1 MRSLGPD
8 EVPATNGE
16 GSPRATTWRWLFVT
30 WVAFSIGLVQA
41 FVLRGDSVTTDENSY
56 LFQAHV
62 FSHARLWA
70 PLPPEGRLLD
80 FDFSMINFTDDRW
93 FSRYFFGHPLALVPG
108 VVAGYPLLIPL
119 VMGLASVLL
128 IRALGRRCYTDGT
141 ANAAMLLLRLSPFF
155 LAMHATLL
163 SHTTCMLALL
173 SLHAG
178 VCERPRTAAAPLGA
192 PGRCLPRVCRQ
203 HASVD
208 DRPDRLAVPGV
219 AGLVVVEVS
228 VAGAA
233 SSTARPRTL
242 GRGLSRRVLRLQLVT
257 DRILVADAL
266 HLSTTPRSGWA
277 SSMCA

>member
-93 FSRYFFGHPLALVPG
+93 FSRYFLGVIYESGETSCSHRFGFGITRRTFTGATSAMMASLNVPLSRKSAFN
-108 VVAGYPLLIPL
+108 
-119 VMGLASVLL
+119 S
-128 IRALGRRCYTDGT
+128 
-141 ANAAMLLLRLSPFF
+141 
-155 LAMHATLL
+155 
-163 SHTTCMLALL
+163 
-173 SLHAG
+173 
-178 VCERPRTAAAPLGA
+178 
-192 PGRCLPRVCRQ
+192 
-203 HASVD
+203 
-208 DRPDRLAVPGV
+208 
-219 AGLVVVEVS
+219 
-228 VAGAA
+228 
-233 SSTARPRTL
+233 RTL
-242 GRGLSRRVLRLQLVT
+242 G
-257 DRILVADAL
+257 
-266 HLSTTPRSGWA
+266 
-277 SSMCA
+277 